1 MADAEKETEGK
12 GYKSLEPWEVKM
24 ILMDAPRGGDPK
36 AILDDYI
43 KTVSAEEAMTKKV
56 LDEAAAS
63 KKVPALTSEES
74 GATLAKEQT
83 KTQEQ
88 GDKYRIDEGQTLS
101 EIAQMYKTT
110 AEAIAKHNKIAD
122 PNKVKVGKVLD
133 MSPFN
138 P

>member
-1 MADAEKETEGK
+1 MADAEKEIEGK
-12 GYKSLEPWEVKM
+12 GYKNLKPWEVKM

-43 KTVSAEEAMTKKV
+43 KTVAAEEAMTKKV
-56 LDEAAAS
+56 LDQA
-63 KKVPALTSEES
+63 KVPPISEEEFHK
-74 GATLAKEQT
+74 ARVLAET

-101 EIAQMYKTT
+101 EIAQIYKTT